1 MFQEDRIQPPLLF
14 NSLKHHLG
22 FIKEYIGDN
31 QNTEVQTVTQAIIK
45 DLKHLGG
52 SVMDIYTGPMSPE
65 EISGEIMKFLIANNL
80 TGKELFNHWTGNDPK
95 DLKTIKLTD
104 GSHWILKYFKNELRY
119 VHLFPARYSPHSFRV
134 KANTLKSAVLY
145 IICIGKDLV
154 TEEDLNTARAVSG
167 LSPVKDVV
175 DSESITEMIEIL
187 RR

>member
-1 MFQEDRIQPPLLF
+1 MFPENLIQQPLLF

-22 FIKEYIGDN
+22 FIKKYIGDN
-31 QNTEVQTVTQAIIK
+31 QKTEVQTVNQAIIK

-52 SVMDIYTGPMSPE
+52 SVMDIYTGSMSPDEIGE
-65 EISGEIMKFLIANNL
+65 EIIKFIIANNL
-80 TGKELFNHWTGNDPK
+80 TGKELFKQWTGNDPG

-104 GSHWILKYFKNELRY
+104 GSHWILKYFKNEQRY
-119 VHLFPARYSPHSFRV
+119 VHLFPSRYSQHSFRV
-134 KANTLKSAVLY
+134 KANTLKSAILY
-145 IICIGKDLV
+145 LICIGKDLV